1 MQRDTHAGGK
11 RSRSPQEEKE
21 ARRSSKGQTL
31 AFSHRRPHKIR
42 TMLHLR
48 EEIASHSI
56 IRPHLSGNDAYYCD
70 EEAPPPRASSSNGNA
85 EMDRHADSDHHDC
98 ASTSSAHSDSIA
110 DAAAAER
117 AAHQLQ
123 FETSPES
130 YARQSV
136 PGTKSPSQT
145 LGAVYSA
152 GQYKAG
158 LRLDV
163 LSLQSFMAGIYI
175 AAAGQLFLSLGGSI
189 LGAAFFATGILGVV
203 LTSGEL
209 FTGDALIFVAALLG
223 GRVRI
228 RHVLR
233 NWTVSWT
240 LNFAGCLAWAFVIAY
255 ASDALQDVGKV
266 EFAIKVAEKKAGQT
280 FLSTFLKGI
289 AANFLVCVGVWQATC
304 AEEVAGKVLAL
315 FFPIT
320 AFVASGFDHC
330 IANQFFFPVGMLLG
344 ADISI
349 GNMFFK
355 LVAATLGNVLG
366 GGIFVG
372 AVYWYC
378 FEEMSHSQ
386 HLKRKIRVGASTRKR
401 ASTILRSSLAWR
413 K

>member
-1 MQRDTHAGGK
+1 MLTSAAPSAKQNTARHRHA
-11 RSRSPQEEKE
+11 
-21 ARRSSKGQTL
+21 
-31 AFSHRRPHKIR
+31 SHLFEGTASHKKIKR

-48 EEIASHSI
+48 EEIANHSI
-56 IRPHLSGNDAYYCD
+56 IRPRGPVNNSYYCD
-70 EEAPPPRASSSNGNA
+70 EEAPLPRRPSSSRDVEEDASHTTSAGA
-85 EMDRHADSDHHDC
+85 HDC
-98 ASTSSAHSDSIA
+98 ASTSTGHSDSDA

-117 AAHQLQ
+117 VARQLQ
-123 FETSPES
+123 FEEEARACQPVTS
-130 YARQSV
+130 
-136 PGTKSPSQT
+136 TKSPSQT
-145 LGAVYSA
+145 LAAVYSA

-175 AAAGQLFLSLGGSI
+175 AAAGQLFLSLGSGI
-189 LGAAFFATGILGVV
+189 LGAAFFATGLLGVV

-223 GRVRI
+223 GRVQI
-228 RHVLR
+228 RNVVR

-240 LNFAGCLAWAFVIAY
+240 LNFAGCLAWAFVIGY
-255 ASDALQDVGKV
+255 ASNALQDVGGE
-266 EFAIKVAEKKAGQT
+266 EFAIAVAEKKASQT

-344 ADISI
+344 ANVSI

-355 LVAATLGNVLG
+355 LLAATLGNVLG
-366 GGIFVG
+366 GGFFVG

-386 HLKRKIRVGASTRKR
+386 QLKRKIRVGASARKR
-401 ASTILRSSLAWR
+401 ASLLRSSLHWR

>member
-1 MQRDTHAGGK
+1 
-11 RSRSPQEEKE
+11 
-21 ARRSSKGQTL
+21 
-31 AFSHRRPHKIR
+31 
-42 TMLHLR
+42 MLHLR

-56 IRPHLSGNDAYYCD
+56 IRPNVPGNDAYYCD
-70 EEAPPPRASSSNGNA
+70 EEAPPSRTTSEQSHNHSEN
-85 EMDRHADSDHHDC
+85 HHDC

-117 AAHQLQ
+117 AARQLH
-123 FETSPES
+123 FETPAEPHS
-130 YARQSV
+130 RQSV
-136 PGTKSPSQT
+136 TGTKSPSQT
-145 LGAVYSA
+145 LNAVYSA

-175 AAAGQLFLSLGGSI
+175 AAAGQLFLSVGGGV
-189 LGAAFFATGILGVV
+189 LGAVFFATGILGVV

-223 GRVRI
+223 GRVRMQN
-228 RHVLR
+228 VLR

-240 LNFAGCLAWAFVIAY
+240 LNFVGCLAWAFVIGY
-255 ASDALQDVGKV
+255 ASDALQDVGKID
-266 EFAIKVAEKKAGQT
+266 FAVQVAEKKARQT

-330 IANQFFFPVGMLLG
+330 IANQFFFPVGMFHG
-344 ADISI
+344 ADVSI
-349 GNMFFK
+349 GNMFYK
-355 LVAATLGNVLG
+355 LLAATLGNVLG

-386 HLKRKIRVGASTRKR
+386 HLKRKIQVGASARKR

>member
-1 MQRDTHAGGK
+1 MLRDTHARGK
-11 RSRSPQEEKE
+11 RSRDRFQEEKE
-21 ARRSSKGQTL
+21 ARGVL
-31 AFSHRRPHKIR
+31 RRLRRAAVLDLVVPRPTTKIR

-56 IRPHLSGNDAYYCD
+56 IRPHLSGNDACYCD
-70 EEAPPPRASSSNGNA
+70 EEAPPPRASSSSSDA
-85 EMDRHADSDHHDC
+85 EEERHAESDDHHDC

-110 DAAAAER
+110 DAAAAEK
-117 AAHQLQ
+117 AAHRLQ
-123 FETSPES
+123 FETPAES
-130 YARQSV
+130 CARQS
-136 PGTKSPSQT
+136 GTKSPSQT
-145 LGAVYSA
+145 LDAVYSA

-175 AAAGQLFLSLGGSI
+175 AAAGQLFLSLGGGI

-240 LNFAGCLAWAFVIAY
+240 LNFAGCLAWAFVIGY

-266 EFAIKVAEKKAGQT
+266 EFAIQVET

-315 FFPIT
+315 FFSNNGVCGEWI
-320 AFVASGFDHC
+320 
-330 IANQFFFPVGMLLG
+330 
-344 ADISI
+344 
-349 GNMFFK
+349 
-355 LVAATLGNVLG
+355 
-366 GGIFVG
+366 
-372 AVYWYC
+372 
-378 FEEMSHSQ
+378 
-386 HLKRKIRVGASTRKR
+386 
-401 ASTILRSSLAWR
+401 
-413 K
+413 